1 MGDGADGTVP
11 EGADVRSLA
20 RRLVWVVLLILP
32 FGSGAVAGGANGP
45 ITFTVHVLGGSTKT
59 SLRLQPGFATV
70 LRADH
75 RVDTV
80 AIGDPRLVS
89 ATTVKRGQDVYDLVL
104 QPQTA
109 TGATNMIV
117 WFGDLTSIWDLTIGP
132 GLRTADLVY
141 VVTTPPPALQS
152 KASPP
157 LPVPSPARG
166 TEAAPVALSSPTTA
180 GAGSKTGGEPAQA
193 PSAREAES
201 HLEIQQALGDTM
213 GIFQLFLNPT
223 SITIRYRINNQ
234 GTTDF
239 SIRPNGVVLKVN
251 GRSVP
256 FGMSRNN
263 ADKTRPALL
272 PSGAAETGV
281 INAPVRGPRQV
292 EVIFALFPTDED
304 RQASNRAVPMT
315 FQFLFAGLARLAVSG
330 DR

>member
-11 EGADVRSLA
+11 EGADVRSLKGG
-20 RRLVWVVLLILP
+20 LVWIALLTLL
-32 FGSGAVAGGANGP
+32 FASGAVAGGANGP

-59 SLRLQPGFATV
+59 ALRLQPGFATV

-80 AIGDPRLVS
+80 AIGDPRLVT

-141 VVTTPPPALQS
+141 VVTAPPPALQS
-152 KASPP
+152 KPSPP
-157 LPVPSPARG
+157 LPFSSQARG
-166 TEAAPVALSSPTTA
+166 AEAAPIALSSPPTA
-180 GAGSKTGGEPAQA
+180 AAGSKTGGEPTQA
-193 PSAREAES
+193 PSTREAES
-201 HLEIQQALGDTM
+201 YLEVQQALGDTM
-213 GIFQLFLNPT
+213 GVFQLFRSPT
-223 SITIRYRINNQ
+223 SIKIHYRIHNQ
-234 GTTDF
+234 GVTDF

-263 ADKTRPALL
+263 ADKTKPALL

-292 EVIFALFPTDED
+292 EFIFSLFPVEED
-304 RQASNRAVPMT
+304 RQGPNRAMPMT
-315 FQFLFAGLARLAVSG
+315 FQFLFAGLARLAVSS

>member
-1 MGDGADGTVP
+1 M
-11 EGADVRSLA
+11 RSLK
-20 RRLVWVVLLILP
+20 RHLFWIVILTLP
-32 FGSGAVAGGANGP
+32 FGSGAVVGGAGGP

-59 SLRLQPGFATV
+59 ALRLQPGFATV

-80 AIGDPRLVS
+80 AIGDPRLVT

-117 WFGDLTSIWDLTIGP
+117 WFGDLTSIWELAIGP
-132 GLRTADLVY
+132 GVRTADLVY
-141 VVTTPPPALQS
+141 VVTAPPVTLQS
-152 KASPP
+152 KPSPP
-157 LPVPSPARG
+157 LPVPSQARG
-166 TEAAPVALSSPTTA
+166 AEGTPMAPSSPPTA
-180 GAGSKTGGEPAQA
+180 AAGSKTGGETTQG
-193 PSAREAES
+193 PSTREAES
-201 HLEIQQALGDTM
+201 YLEVQQALGDTL
-213 GIFQLFLNPT
+213 GVFQLFRSPT
-223 SITIRYRINNQ
+223 SIKIRYRINNQ
-234 GTTDF
+234 GATDF

-272 PSGAAETGV
+272 PARAAETGV
-281 INAPVRGPRQV
+281 IDAPARGPRQV
-292 EVIFALFPTDED
+292 EVIFSLFPVEED
-304 RQASNRAVPMT
+304 RQGPNPTGPMT
-315 FQFLFAGLARLAVSG
+315 FQFLFAGLARLAVSS